1 MSGSCPAPACPT
13 HGCHLTQGEGWVI
26 LISLLAGFALIACI
40 GVPLMTRH
48 LWRKRVTTGSEEDID
63 FWYTARNSQSWPS
76 IALSVCATSAGGW
89 LLYTP
94 AEAAVVG
101 GWWAIAGYC
110 AAIALGPLMMCY
122 LAPRFREQMP
132 DSANVTDWVLQ
143 RFGLIPFAYVSLIL
157 VYYMFIYLV
166 GQLKTMGDM
175 TVKFTGMTPEAGII
189 PVALGTLLYTMIGGF
204 PASIAT
210 DWVQASCML
219 AVVLGILV
227 EIWGKLDIKKDH
239 WDQVSV
245 GTDRG
250 FEMAVS
256 LCFAVFGAEVFNLAF
271 WQRIYAAKDDK
282 ELRIGFIVGAALVS
296 FLTFLFGLTG
306 MLLKAQD
313 LGRTCPHNP
322 IPAFVFFEV
331 LEMPQAPGSERT
343 NKGIRVLMYML
354 VVTMIASNADSF
366 QTAITSTISR
376 FLQQQ
381 KWSALKNVL
390 AAEAFVLIV
399 NIPAILFAVHSAR
412 DNSGA
417 DGLAVKLTD
426 LFSMA
431 DILTI
436 TLVVPLFSGLWPYV
450 TAYGSVVGMCSGL
463 LFIVAWGWFE
473 FGTFM
478 GGLEM
483 ITMMC
488 FGNTKPPPSENG
500 APGCGFYSSRAA
512 VMFPLLPVV
521 TGAFTFLVS
530 HMERS
535 WRKLSDTQRA
545 LEEAGILP
553 SPCTKKVAPPAKKVD
568 SKDSDDEDVW
578 TL

>member
-271 WQRIYAAKDDK
+271 WQRIYAAKDVRN
-282 ELRIGFIVGAALVS
+282 LRIGFVVGALMVS
-296 FLTFLFGLTG
+296 FLTFIFGLTG

-313 LGRTCPHNP
+313 LGLACRRSP
-322 IPAFVFFEV
+322 IPPFVFFEI
-331 LEMPQAPGSERT
+331 LEMPQC
-343 NKGIRVLMYML
+343 NKAIRVIMYIL
-354 VVTMIASNADSF
+354 VVSMIASNADSF

-376 FLQQQ
+376 MQQ
-381 KWSALKNVL
+381 KQKWPAWKNIASV
-390 AAEAFVLIV
+390 EVFVLII
-399 NIPAILFAVHSAR
+399 NIPAMLFAVYSAN
-412 DNSGA
+412 DNA
-417 DGLAVKLTD
+417 TMEGLAVKLTD

-436 TLVVPLFSGLWPYV
+436 TLVVPLFSGLWDFV
-450 TAYGSVVGMCSGL
+450 TPAGAMAGMLSGL
-463 LFIVAWGWFE
+463 LFIMCWGWFE
-473 FGTFM
+473 FHSFLA
-478 GGLEM
+478 GLEM

-488 FGNTKPPPSENG
+488 FGNTKPAPSENG
-500 APGCGFYSSRAA
+500 APGCGFYSARAA
-512 VMFPLLPVV
+512 IMFPVIPII
-521 TGAFTFLVS
+521 TGIFTFLVS
-530 HMERS
+530 WLERTL
-535 WRKLSDTQRA
+535 RKLREVSAQLPGA
-545 LEEAGILP
+545 LE
-553 SPCTKKVAPPAKKVD
+553 KPPEEPLQ
-568 SKDSDDEDVW
+568 SI
-578 TL
+578 

>member
-1 MSGSCPAPACPT
+1 MADDCTVPSCPT
-13 HGCHLTQGEGWVI
+13 EGCHLTKVEGWII
-26 LISLLAGFALIACI
+26 LLVLLAFFAILAVLAI
-40 GVPLMTRH
+40 PLAVKELRR
-48 LWRKRVTTGSEEDID
+48 LGYAAQSAEGID
-63 FWYTARNSQSWPS
+63 FWYSARNSQSWPS
-76 IALSVCATSAGGW
+76 IAFSICATSAGGW

-94 AEAAVVG
+94 SEAAVVG
-101 GWWAIAGYC
+101 GWWALMGYC
-110 AAIALGPLMMCY
+110 VAIASGPLVMCY
-122 LAPRFREQMP
+122 LAPKFREQMP

-143 RFGLIPFAYVSLIL
+143 RFGLIPYLWVSLVLI
-157 VYYMFIYLV
+157 YYMFIYLV

-175 TVKFTGMTPEAGII
+175 TTKFTGMIPEAGVI
-189 PVALGTLLYTMIGGF
+189 PLAIVTMLYTMLGGF
-204 PASIAT
+204 PASIVT
-210 DWVQASCML
+210 DWIQAGCIL
-219 AVVLGILV
+219 CLVLGV
-227 EIWGKLDIKKDH
+227 CVAVWGWVDIKSEH
-239 WDQVSV
+239 WEKVSV
-245 GTDRG
+245 GSDRG